1 MDIFAE
7 FCAEVCKN
15 APRTTYGEE
24 RDLKAELGAHLEDH
38 FEALKLRGVPED
50 EAALRAVREMGD
62 PAEIGRAI
70 NAELSAFWLHVGIAA
85 KLLTV
90 LLIFATIT
98 PLFAKIE
105 PVCHNIEARLSPN
118 CDDWPVVYEAADLVE
133 FPCDFYLDVYGGT
146 VRVFGYK
153 LYRTEEYSVLQLECV
168 AYADN
173 PFRASP
179 GLEFLSSFSISEPE
193 TFDRGAF
200 LPDSIDS
207 GARYLGPF
215 FMFYSDPER
224 VNVVFEHY
232 GVHHEFEL
240 ELDWSDVP

>member
-38 FEALKLRGVPED
+38 FEALTLRGVPED

-62 PAEIGRAI
+62 PVEIGRAI

-85 KLLTV
+85 KFLTV
-90 LLIFATIT
+90 LLIFAAIT
-98 PLFAKIE
+98 PLLTKLE
-105 PVCHNIEARLSPN
+105 PAYHNIEARLSPN
-118 CDDWPVVYEAADLVE
+118 YDDQYNIHETVD
-133 FPCDFYLDVYGGT
+133 FPCDLFLDVYGGT
-146 VRVFGYK
+146 VRVYGYR
-153 LYRTEEYSVLQLECV
+153 LYRANEYSALQLECV

-179 GLEFLSSFSISEPE
+179 GNEFAFSFSVSESALPGV
-193 TFDRGAF
+193 GAKM
-200 LPDSIDS
+200 PYSDS
-207 GARYLGPF
+207 GATYLCPIF
-215 FMFYSDPER
+215 LFYSDPER